1 MKPKELA
8 LFFGV
13 DEIDILDKENLEN
26 LFETYFFEL
35 KKFIISKIAV
45 EKLLASRLKKLDK
58 LQEIT
63 DFFDLP
69 FSSELKEEDFDSFEI
84 DSDFILPVFN
94 AYLKKNMELKAKL
107 LNSNCP
113 LEVKKITKSLIELEK
128 KYAEKWFLE
137 HSWGDD
143 TKISETQDSMLLLQ
157 AIKEFNGESE
167 KTFDDL
173 KNNPNNAPILLV
185 NEMKRL
191 SLLFKHF

>member
-1 MKPKELA
+1 MNPKELA
-8 LFFGV
+8 LFFDV
-13 DEIDILDKENLEN
+13 DKIDILDKENLEN

-94 AYLKKNMELKAKL
+94 AYLKKNMELKVKL

-137 HSWGDD
+137 HFWDDD

-167 KTFDDL
+167 KTF
-173 KNNPNNAPILLV
+173 A
-185 NEMKRL
+185 R
-191 SLLFKHF
+191 FKK